1 MSNRANIISIVTTS
15 AAIAAANS
23 FMQLRHITKQVS
35 WSYNTFKI
43 LDCAYNSTVLFWHKN
58 FK

>member
-23 FMQLRHITKQVS
+23 FMQVMTSSGTLQNKLAG
-35 WSYNTFKI
+35 SYNCLLYTS
-43 LDCAYNSTVLFWHKN
+43 DAADE
-58 FK
+58 